1 MYFLQP
7 IWLAAMAGIV
17 VPVVVHFWNDRRG
30 KVLRIG
36 SIALLE
42 GASQRMAWSR
52 RLSQWWLLLLRC
64 ALVMALALLLAGP
77 YWARPGGGKKGW
89 VLVDTGV
96 IAAYGGR
103 VDSLVKMGWEKHVL
117 EGMDYWRAFRTADGM
132 APGGVEFY
140 IFSSGLAG
148 RFMGE
153 RPHTNRV
160 VHWDIYAPGD
170 SVFQWTEKAW
180 SVAADSA
187 RVMTGVT
194 RATGS
199 MYRYETVAMKSDTST
214 LYYTIYTDEAYKQ
227 DGRYLE
233 AALRAVQEF
242 THRRLRPGPGGWLFW
257 LSSKPLPVVTGFSA
271 IWQYGTGKEK
281 KEDTWMESTAL
292 YKETTGQERG
302 GEAVWKDGYGRG
314 VLVREGQTFHFY
326 SRLNPDWGELVWSRQ
341 FPALLARMLF
351 GEEGPGTRDLR
362 MIDAAQ
368 LTPVRRRGGAESV
381 DGFGETEV
389 EGVRAPGANGAI
401 DLGPASW
408 ILIFLLFILE
418 RWLSGKE

>member
-1 MYFLQP
+1 
-7 IWLAAMAGIV
+7 
-17 VPVVVHFWNDRRG
+17 
-30 KVLRIG
+30 
-36 SIALLE
+36 
-42 GASQRMAWSR
+42 
-52 RLSQWWLLLLRC
+52 
-64 ALVMALALLLAGP
+64 
-77 YWARPGGGKKGW
+77 
-89 VLVDTGV
+89 
-96 IAAYGGR
+96 
-103 VDSLVKMGWEKHVL
+103 
-117 EGMDYWRAFRTADGM
+117 
-132 APGGVEFY
+132 
-140 IFSSGLAG
+140 
-148 RFMGE
+148 
-153 RPHTNRV
+153 
-160 VHWDIYAPGD
+160 
-170 SVFQWTEKAW
+170 
-180 SVAADSA
+180 
-187 RVMTGVT
+187 
-194 RATGS
+194 
-199 MYRYETVAMKSDTST
+199 
-214 LYYTIYTDEAYKQ
+214 
-227 DGRYLE
+227 
-233 AALRAVQEF
+233 
-242 THRRLRPGPGGWLFW
+242 
-257 LSSKPLPVVTGFSA
+257 
-271 IWQYGTGKEK
+271 
-281 KEDTWMESTAL
+281 MESTAV